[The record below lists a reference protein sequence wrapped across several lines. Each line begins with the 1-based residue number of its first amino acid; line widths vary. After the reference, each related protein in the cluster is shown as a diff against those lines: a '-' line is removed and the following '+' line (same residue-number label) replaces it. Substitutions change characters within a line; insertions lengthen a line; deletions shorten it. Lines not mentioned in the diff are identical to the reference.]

1 MSKKLAVIF
10 VSAVVAGNANATT
23 QVEMIAARQKIFG
36 IENVDPVTGALP
48 TGKVL
53 FSWMSNSSFAAAI
66 EGRMIY
72 LDTYVT
78 RLEVTPGRISLVI
91 KDMVDAKPEAILLGH
106 GHSDHADNAA
116 YIAAKTGATVY
127 ATEETCGAM
136 QQDFARMAADPYIQN
151 NDIARFNPT
160 DRVRCVNV
168 TSAGSVPATE
178 SVRLDV
184 LEPVACV
191 TAFRHLHS
199 VSVPPDSSFPPT
211 PVKIIVD
218 PRDADLF
225 PKGESLTPGRSATPQ
240 IGQMDLTTGGGSGP
254 GGPASLL
261 YDFVLRNAGHFTF
274 VWHNTAGA
282 LKEGKGAGWNG
293 TPADGQRIIARL
305 KALPPTDVQMGT
317 ASSANF
323 DNNGLRDL
331 IMYQQA
337 LAPKIYIPNH
347 LTTGTATREASS
359 MSVYAG
365 YKKQLA
371 LMGVTREQAP
381 DIRWLIDPTDYL
393 KPIVFDINDP
403 QYKDPRKDAYLAQ
416 ACSGPMTSPT
426 KTQ

>member
-78 RLEVTPGRISLVI
+78 RLE
-91 KDMVDAKPEAILLGH
+91 AILLGH

-168 TSAGSVPATE
+168 TSASSTRVMLTCFRRARASHPAG
-178 SVRLDV
+178 
-184 LEPVACV
+184 A
-191 TAFRHLHS
+191 
-199 VSVPPDSSFPPT
+199 PPH
-211 PVKIIVD
+211 
-218 PRDADLF
+218 
-225 PKGESLTPGRSATPQ
+225 RSAKW
-240 IGQMDLTTGGGSGP
+240 I
-254 GGPASLL
+254 
-261 YDFVLRNAGHFTF
+261 
-274 VWHNTAGA
+274 
-282 LKEGKGAGWNG
+282 
-293 TPADGQRIIARL
+293 
-305 KALPPTDVQMGT
+305 
-317 ASSANF
+317 
-323 DNNGLRDL
+323 
-331 IMYQQA
+331 
-337 LAPKIYIPNH
+337 
-347 LTTGTATREASS
+347 
-359 MSVYAG
+359 
-365 YKKQLA
+365 
-371 LMGVTREQAP
+371 
-381 DIRWLIDPTDYL
+381 
-393 KPIVFDINDP
+393 
-403 QYKDPRKDAYLAQ
+403 
-416 ACSGPMTSPT
+416 
-426 KTQ
+426 